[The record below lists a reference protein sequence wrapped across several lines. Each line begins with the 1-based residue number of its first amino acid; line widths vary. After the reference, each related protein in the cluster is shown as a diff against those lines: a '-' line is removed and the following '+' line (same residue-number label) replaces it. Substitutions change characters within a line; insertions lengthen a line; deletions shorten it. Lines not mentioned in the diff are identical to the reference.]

1 MKQVLFF
8 LLVFISF
15 KGFSQKVAITESYN
29 FEVMEK
35 DLGKM
40 TWVDAN
46 KACEKLGE
54 GWILPTIEELTLI
67 FYNRDKIGGFFER
80 AYYWSSTDASAGE
93 EEIFFVFGY
102 GEGDVDILSSTNSN
116 RSRPHYVRAV
126 RDLK

>member
-1 MKQVLFF
+1 MKKVLFI

-15 KGFSQKVAITESYN
+15 QGFSQKVAITESYN

-35 DLGKM
+35 DLGNM

-54 GWILPTIEELTLI
+54 GWRLPTIEELTLI

-102 GEGDVDILSSTNSN
+102 GEGDVDFLSSTNSN